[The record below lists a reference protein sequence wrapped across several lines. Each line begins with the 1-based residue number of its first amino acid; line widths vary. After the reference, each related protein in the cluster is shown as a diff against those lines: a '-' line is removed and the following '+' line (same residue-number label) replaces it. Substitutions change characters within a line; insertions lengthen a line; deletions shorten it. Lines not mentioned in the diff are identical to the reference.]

1 MQISKSDASQNPESH
16 ESQDA
21 IRFEKSLQ
29 ELRDLRSQ
37 LHHAANHCE
46 TTFLNTTQKHMV
58 VESTKEYLCRAVV
71 SVVDHLGCVS
81 ANLNSSI
88 SNSCAFSEAELRI
101 NCLKQRLL
109 SCEKYAHRVA
119 LTRVRWAAYLP
130 KHHLRY
136 LSKPITSV
144 EKSNE
149 DVRDSNPE
157 ASTKILMARH
167 ALPLS
172 FHTCTDQKSTSAKN
186 LWPGISAEKG
196 DPHSVPVR
204 DGLSAL
210 SRISNSNIP
219 SFHFQVRITC
229 YRLFYL
235 SLDIE
240 LGLLNQFMASI
251 VLLQQCS
258 SKRGRSTLF
267 RKPSARSNDLLSLIR
282 RAKRTP

>member
-88 SNSCAFSEAELRI
+88 CNSCAFSEAELRI

-109 SCEKYAHRVA
+109 S
-119 LTRVRWAAYLP
+119 
-130 KHHLRY
+130 
-136 LSKPITSV
+136 SITSV

-157 ASTKILMARH
+157 ASTKILMAKH
-167 ALPLS
+167 ESEAAQLPLS
-172 FHTCTDQKSTSAKN
+172 FHTCTDQKSTSSEN
-186 LWPGISAEKG
+186 LWSGISAEKG

-219 SFHFQVRITC
+219 SFHFQ
-229 YRLFYL
+229 
-235 SLDIE
+235 
-240 LGLLNQFMASI
+240 
-251 VLLQQCS
+251 QCS
-258 SKRGRSTLF
+258 SRRGRSTLF
-267 RKPSARSNDLLSLIR
+267 RKPSARS
-282 RAKRTP
+282 K

>member
-119 LTRVRWAAYLP
+119 LTRVKWAAYLP
-130 KHHLRY
+130 KHHHRY

-149 DVRDSNPE
+149 DIVRDSKTE

-167 ALPLS
+167 ESEAAQLPLS
-172 FHTCTDQKSTSAKN
+172 FHTCTDQKSTSAEN

-219 SFHFQVRITC
+219 SFHFQ
-229 YRLFYL
+229 
-235 SLDIE
+235 
-240 LGLLNQFMASI
+240 
-251 VLLQQCS
+251 QCS
-258 SKRGRSTLF
+258 SRRGRSTLF
-267 RKPSARSNDLLSLIR
+267 RKPSARSNDFLSLIR

>member
-16 ESQDA
+16 ESQDV

-109 SCEKYAHRVA
+109 SCEKYANRVA

-144 EKSNE
+144 EQSNE

-167 ALPLS
+167 ESEAAQLPLS
-172 FHTCTDQKSTSAKN
+172 FHTCTDQKSTSARIYGREFPPRKETLIQCLFVMAFQRSQGFQIQIFPVFTFSN
-186 LWPGISAEKG
+186 
-196 DPHSVPVR
+196 VP
-204 DGLSAL
+204 
-210 SRISNSNIP
+210 SR
-219 SFHFQVRITC
+219 
-229 YRLFYL
+229 
-235 SLDIE
+235 
-240 LGLLNQFMASI
+240 
-251 VLLQQCS
+251 
-258 SKRGRSTLF
+258 RGRSSTLF
-267 RKPSARSNDLLSLIR
+267 RKPSAHSKDFLSLIR

>member
-219 SFHFQVRITC
+219 SFHFQ
-229 YRLFYL
+229 
-235 SLDIE
+235 
-240 LGLLNQFMASI
+240 
-251 VLLQQCS
+251 QCS
-258 SKRGRSTLF
+258 SRRGRSTLF